1 MTPAPPLPDLLA
13 ALAQRVPERFEVA
26 DAANGSVFYYAWR
39 GAAPGFTG
47 HFAHVYTRSPLP
59 ELLGD
64 ALGRGS
70 ALILED
76 ALREECESRGW
87 EWGIV
92 GNATQTIGTVWRQGD
107 TPDHCHVAI
116 APTPAHALACAMV
129 AALSAEGEG

>member
-64 ALGRGS
+64 ALDRES

-76 ALREECESRGW
+76 ALREECDKRGW
-87 EWGIV
+87 M
-92 GNATQTIGTVWRQGD
+92 WRIFALPHQEGSGAEIEKKILSK
-107 TPDHCHVAI
+107 VFSAY

-129 AALSAEGEG
+129 AALSGEEEG